1 MYVTD
6 LMEKILTSKSGNRMI
21 QRVTP
26 KYGDGYVALWLFQI
40 LGLSNDTVAA
50 MVDDFELQ
58 IVPQTATW
66 SLPWWERSM
75 GLPVDE
81 SLSTEERRLRIIE
94 KRRQR
99 EPMNPARIEQIVSAL
114 AGGADVKMNEY
125 AGKNRFTLHIDD
137 IPSEDI
143 IIQIQR
149 RLKQIKQSHRT
160 FNLQFET
167 NETMDT
173 SVLYCGTW
181 LMLESGYEDFPIMIE
196 PNTSEN
202 MPEAVIYYNVGYMS
216 DMGYE
221 DIVAA
226 QPEAKDKFDHTQY
239 AGTAMVDAG
248 YEDIEIL

>member
-99 EPMNPARIEQIVSAL
+99 EPMNPARIEQIISAL
-114 AGGADVKMNEY
+114 AGGIAVRMDEY
-125 AGKNRFTLHIDD
+125 AGKNRFNLHIDG
-137 IPSEDI
+137 ILPEDI
-143 IIQIQR
+143 VFQIR
-149 RLKQIKQSHRT
+149 RCLKQIKQSHRT
-160 FNLQFET
+160 FNVLLHKNATFHSKLYFASGMHISRRMSIPMQQRATYGDIKRRSYGDIKERPYANILQSKE
-167 NETMDT
+167 
-173 SVLYCGTW
+173 G
-181 LMLESGYEDFPIMIE
+181 
-196 PNTSEN
+196 
-202 MPEAVIYYNVGYMS
+202 
-216 DMGYE
+216 
-221 DIVAA
+221 
-226 QPEAKDKFDHTQY
+226 
-239 AGTAMVDAG
+239 
-248 YEDIEIL
+248 